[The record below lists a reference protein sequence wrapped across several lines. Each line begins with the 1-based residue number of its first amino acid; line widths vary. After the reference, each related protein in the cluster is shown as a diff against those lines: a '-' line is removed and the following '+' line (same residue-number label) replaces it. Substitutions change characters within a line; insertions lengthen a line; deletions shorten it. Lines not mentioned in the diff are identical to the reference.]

1 MSRAAVVVM
10 LLVFA
15 APTMRAQ
22 PPRFGRVHA
31 DSGCVAIREN
41 VDLTAFITVVTKR
54 GEFRIASDSI
64 TLAALGDSAA
74 ALPGPIP
81 GAGKSLR
88 FASSRLAG
96 FDSAQHAT
104 QAMQIVRLTGDSA
117 SPYEIGAGNG
127 AWDGAFVIPFDSARA
142 LFALMHGPPVATVIG
157 AGCGPDPTPADFA
170 RGPPKVRMPEL
181 LSGSSVLP
189 YPDSLRSEG
198 TEGKVLLGFIID
210 TTGRVDAQSVYVIES
225 THPRFAQAAY
235 AAARKMLFR
244 PAEFDG
250 KKHRLFVRQMFSF
263 TMR

>member
-1 MSRAAVVVM
+1 MPRAAAVVM

-15 APTMRAQ
+15 APNLRAQ

-31 DSGCVAIREN
+31 DSGCVAIRED
-41 VDLTAFITVVTKR
+41 VDLTAFITVVTTR

-74 ALPGPIP
+74 ALHGPIP
-81 GAGKSLR
+81 GAGNVLR

-104 QAMQIVRLTGDSA
+104 QAMQIVRLTSDSA

-142 LFALMHGPPVATVIG
+142 LFALLHGPAVATIVG
-157 AGCGPDPTPADFA
+157 AGCGPDPHPTSADFA
-170 RGPPKVRMPEL
+170 RTPPKVRMPEL

-189 YPDSLRSEG
+189 YPDSLRNEG

-210 TTGRVDAQSVYVIES
+210 
-225 THPRFAQAAY
+225 
-235 AAARKMLFR
+235 ARRMLYR

-263 TMR
+263 TTR